1 MILNQQLVDLCLVF
15 NRAVC
20 EIVWLY
26 LNSQRWNSNTQCR
39 NIYKTRKK
47 NTQEIPFINMLGK
60 RALANVPL
68 LLIKIWPFSMHE
80 MIFVGTGEY
89 LSIYRNAL
97 RHHWIDIE
105 IHRLDIV
112 GKKRHTHRF
121 CFSSGEMA
129 LAMAMFHDNVSCD
142 TCNVISKNQQLWN
155 ISCYAIRAGYFFSLL
170 LLSSS

>member
-1 MILNQQLVDLCLVF
+1 
-15 NRAVC
+15 
-20 EIVWLY
+20 
-26 LNSQRWNSNTQCR
+26 
-39 NIYKTRKK
+39 
-47 NTQEIPFINMLGK
+47 MLGK

-97 RHHWIDIE
+97 RHHRIDIE

-112 GKKRHTHRF
+112 GKKKRRTHHF

-129 LAMAMFHDNVSCD
+129 PATTMFHDNVSCD
-142 TCNVISKNQQLWN
+142 TCNVISQNQQLWN
-155 ISCYAIRAGYFFSLL
+155 ISCYAMRSVLVIFVVVVFFVVFVVVFASI
-170 LLSSS
+170 